1 MEGEVQDSVW
11 PLPKFYFK
19 VQIGSHAN
27 AVHFQEVSGLDIEP
41 QIIEY
46 RHGNSKLFSTIKM
59 PEISKTGTVTLKK
72 GVFVNNTIFWDWYN
86 ALKMNTLKRET
97 YTIHLLDETLKP
109 TMTWELSNALPVKI
123 TGTDMKSDNNEIAIE
138 TLELVYEAI
147 IVRN

>member
-11 PLPKFYFK
+11 PLPKFYLK

-27 AVHFQEVSGLDIEP
+27 AGHFQEVSGLDTDP
-41 QIIEY
+41 QVIEY
-46 RHGNSKLFSTIKM
+46 RHENSKLFSTIKM
-59 PEISKTGTVTLKK
+59 PGIAKTENLTLKK
-72 GVFVNNTIFWDWYN
+72 GVFVNDTIFWDWYN
-86 ALKMNTLKRET
+86 ALKMNALKREN
-97 YTIHLLDETLKP
+97 YIIHLLDETLKP